1 MSDTSELT
9 TQAAVGEL
17 KGTVTSLKE
26 QVGKMDE
33 KLDAVVSYIDQQK
46 GARNAARWVASIL
59 GAIFGAG
66 ASAALEYFRTKHG
79 G

>member
-1 MSDTSELT
+1 MSDLSELS
-9 TQAAVGEL
+9 TQQTIGRL
-17 KGTVTSLKE
+17 DGTVSALKE
-26 QVGKMDE
+26 QVKGMDE
-33 KLDAVVSYIDQQK
+33 KLDTVVSYIERQK
-46 GARNAARWVASIL
+46 GAKSAARWIASIL